1 MTFGSAVFTTKNAQ
15 SRQLPCGIFAVS
27 LVAKNR
33 KTACEDKRKSVRR
46 ADSLAPC
53 NIVEHLV
60 CSTKHNLFKNLITFI
75 KLFKHTQMSTFF

>member
-1 MTFGSAVFTTKNAQ
+1 MTSCSAAFTTKNARN
-15 SRQLPCGIFAVS
+15 RQLPCDIVTVS

-33 KTACEDKRKSVRR
+33 ETACEGKRKSTRR

-60 CSTKHNLFKNLITFI
+60 CSTEHHLFKNLITFI
-75 KLFKHTQMSTFF
+75 KSFKHTQMSTFF